1 MVITSK
7 PFDAGEKTGFLV
19 ANQKDYLLYFP
30 LERSV
35 FRISELAESI
45 LSQENLGT
53 EKRRL
58 IDHLNQVLRSK
69 TTTQIAPIPNIDL
82 ENNVLGLALTTACT
96 LRCTYCHADAGS
108 NIFISEQLIDDSID
122 YVFNFCKE
130 HNQAFYLVFTG
141 SGEPTANWKGLTR
154 AVERASQL
162 CKSANLDL
170 HISMAT
176 NGVYGDEKR
185 QYIAEKFS
193 RVTISLDGSKS
204 IHDVCRVKPDG
215 TGSFE
220 AAFATAKYFYT
231 RNFPFRIRATVSKQA
246 SSRMLETYEFFKSEF
261 PNITVAFEPLNPI
274 GRGETSEQL
283 PPSEEEFAQG
293 YLAILDKYGTNG
305 VSNSAIPS
313 LSKLRTKFCTPVAR
327 PNMNVSVEG
336 IIHSCARCGA
346 SGKFIFG
353 KYDSEN
359 HSFIFDEDKAQTLSK
374 ISVEDF
380 SECTECFARFHCA
393 GDCHDLRAAGFS
405 RCETTKM
412 IVWKHLEQI
421 LNHGGTIYE

>member
-7 PFDAGEKTGFLV
+7 RFDAEDKTGFLV
-19 ANQKDYLLYFP
+19 DNEKDYLLYFP

-35 FRISELAESI
+35 FRISRLAESI
-45 LSQENLGT
+45 LSQTNLTT
-53 EKRRL
+53 EKQEL
-58 IDHLNQVLRSK
+58 INHLNQVLSSK
-69 TTTQIAPIPNIDL
+69 TTTQIDPIPSIDL

-122 YVFNFCKE
+122 HVLNFCKE
-130 HNQAFYLVFTG
+130 HKQAFYLVFTG

-154 AVERASQL
+154 AVDRARNL

-176 NGVYGDEKR
+176 NGVYGDQKR
-185 QYIAEKFS
+185 QYIANNFS
-193 RVTISLDGSKS
+193 RVTISLDGSKF

-215 TGSFE
+215 SGSFDE
-220 AAFATAKYFYT
+220 AFATAKYFYD

-261 PNITVAFEPLNPI
+261 PNITIAFEPLNPI

-293 YLAILDKYGTNG
+293 YLAILDKYGADG

-327 PNMNVSVEG
+327 PNMNVSIEG
-336 IIHSCARCGA
+336 AIHSCARCGA
-346 SGKFIFG
+346 DGKFIFG
-353 KYDSEN
+353 KYDPEN
-359 HSFIFDEDKAQTLSK
+359 HNFIFDQDKVETLSK
-374 ISVEDF
+374 ISVDDF
-380 SECTECFARFHCA
+380 AECAECFARFHCG
-393 GDCHDLRAAGFS
+393 GDCHDLRAANFP
-405 RCETTKM
+405 RCKTTQM
-412 IVWKHLEQI
+412 IVWKHLEQT
-421 LNHGGTIYE
+421 LNSGGTINE